1 MSRPA
6 RAPLGWADDRSS
18 SSSPPLTVQRER
30 RLVQLLLAFDI
41 HDVGGGPP
49 ADLAG
54 RASVVMNVEPRSG
67 TEILEMPIKGSVLIR
82 NVASHGVIVGEA
94 K

>member
-1 MSRPA
+1 
-6 RAPLGWADDRSS
+6 
-18 SSSPPLTVQRER
+18 
-30 RLVQLLLAFDI
+30 
-41 HDVGGGPP
+41 
-49 ADLAG
+49 LAG

-67 TEILEMPIKGSVLIR
+67 TEVLEMPIKGSVLIR